1 MDARGPTATHVLRK
15 TIVAK
20 MCDLSVPGF
29 RELVSN
35 GAGGLL
41 LLIPA
46 GLGSV
51 TEKCREAILQLE
63 EELLASELDIP
74 VYFAEVCC
82 SALLYKFNSI
92 IEPFFVAFYNF
103 SVKVNHEKATFTNI
117 NHPIAGN
124 RGVT

>member
-51 TEKCREAILQLE
+51 TEHCREAILQLE

-74 VYFAEVCC
+74 VYFAEVWLNKKYKM
-82 SALLYKFNSI
+82 LLLCPTLF
-92 IEPFFVAFYNF
+92 PGDRGAGRPVL
-103 SVKVNHEKATFTNI
+103 
-117 NHPIAGN
+117 HPGI
-124 RGVT
+124 